1 MDFRPCFRYRMDWI
15 ISFVAVA
22 HHGGFSSAAKAL
34 YRSQP
39 RVSSHV
45 ADLEQELG
53 TRLLD
58 RSVHPVR
65 LTPEGRALLPH
76 AEEILQ
82 RLNVL
87 ADLTAEGSRVVRGEV
102 WLGVYPSAAA
112 YLFPQAVRSLQR
124 THPQVR
130 LVLREGPSIALS
142 SALASGDVDLAI
154 RPVLPLVNDDHVT
167 SIVLWREPLVAV
179 LRRDHPLAA
188 SACLRL
194 DQLSAL
200 PLVTIGESRD
210 DHARQFETNLAFANA
225 GLSPNIAV
233 QTNQPQTLVSLVRHG
248 LGIGVTNS
256 LAMTTANLD
265 GVGLVPLADA
275 RCERVVALWWR
286 TDHAR
291 SPAVEAVRDAI
302 CAVPPPRWPWSE
314 PPSALKTTR
323 ARRHLSGL
331 PVTRT

>member
-1 MDFRPCFRYRMDWI
+1 MDFRRCFRYRMDWI

-167 SIVLWREPLVAV
+167 SVVLWREPLVAV
-179 LRRDHPLAA
+179 FRRDHPLAA

-286 TDHAR
+286 TDHPR